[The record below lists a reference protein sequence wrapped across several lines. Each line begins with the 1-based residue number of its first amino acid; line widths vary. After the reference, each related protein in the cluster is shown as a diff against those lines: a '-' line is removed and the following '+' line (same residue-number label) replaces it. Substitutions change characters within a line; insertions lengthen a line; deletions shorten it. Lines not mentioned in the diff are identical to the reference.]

1 MSEIRILYNGYQES
15 IKCKS
20 NEKLEDIFKKFKIKV
35 NAENK
40 EIVYLYNNEIIND
53 ENIIISQLTSEKI
66 ITILAYDSNSVPK
79 NINNLVNSNY
89 VVCPKCKQSAILE
102 EKDYRLII
110 YGCQNRHI
118 TENILIIKF
127 KNLQIIDYSK
137 IICKECNKNI
147 YNNEFY
153 QCEICKSDLCLKC
166 KSKHNNNHK
175 IINYNDKEF
184 ICNLHN
190 KQYNSYC
197 NKCKKNICIICEN
210 NHNNH

>member
-20 NEKLEDIFKKFKIKV
+20 NEKLEDIFKKFKIKI

-118 TENILIIKF
+118 TENILILYF
-127 KNLQIIDYSK
+127 
-137 IICKECNKNI
+137 
-147 YNNEFY
+147 NN
-153 QCEICKSDLCLKC
+153 
-166 KSKHNNNHK
+166 
-175 IINYNDKEF
+175 
-184 ICNLHN
+184 
-190 KQYNSYC
+190 
-197 NKCKKNICIICEN
+197 
-210 NHNNH
+210 